1 MRACD
6 SETRRGGL
14 ILCCVPPLPLQSWN
28 TPLQLAARL
37 GSEDSAAL
45 LAGSDDA
52 PPPVWPGAARTER
65 LRADLARTDPSR
77 HRNLLGSALF
87 ERIVELL
94 PDWAPKITGMLLETG
109 DAAVLGLLG
118 VPGALE
124 RKVEEAVGVLR
135 AAGVMPEEGGG
146 GGGARPAPP
155 VARPPP
161 IVRVPPHLQPSPGGW
176 RGGGGGGALPRVP
189 PQSRVRGAPP
199 PPVPPPPT
207 PRAQAAGVRTAAA
220 STGRGTAAAS
230 SGTARR

>member
-14 ILCCVPPLPLQSWN
+14 ILCCVPPLPLPLQSWN

-77 HRNLLGSALF
+77 HRNLLCSALF

-135 AAGVMPEEGGG
+135 AAGVMPEEGGEVEEQG
-146 GGGARPAPP
+146 
-155 VARPPP
+155 RPPP
-161 IVRVPPHLQPSPGGW
+161 WLDRRQSCAFPRPSSRLQAGGEGEAGGERCPVSPRSPG
-176 RGGGGGGALPRVP
+176 
-189 PQSRVRGAPP
+189 
-199 PPVPPPPT
+199 
-207 PRAQAAGVRTAAA
+207 
-220 STGRGTAAAS
+220 
-230 SGTARR
+230 